1 MPPLEPLLSNAEVIE
16 YVRGLETQGR
26 LEPGTD
32 DYWVYASLF
41 QLSPTT
47 FTRAMTALKKGII
60 TTTSIRGLSG
70 VTDQWVEWLIEREQS
85 DQASVAQKR
94 LATAYIN
101 EHFPVYVDAD
111 ALYNKVRFNTKPLSG
126 GTTLGE
132 HEEKHILEAESF
144 DPADLLVSPR
154 YDLSRTDPNLV
165 HSFREAVEIY
175 FLGINR
181 NQYLLDRIEGLKE
194 MINED
199 RDKFINAS
207 IYEQTLDLADG
218 IRSKT
223 LFLRTPTTSL
233 HTFRTSFLAWVAT
246 RKYRVGRRSVIKKAI
261 ADFLRLAASRDRTIA
276 TSLHADLQESPATPG
291 TKTYYVA
298 ADPAAT
304 PPHQGFDLFTHA
316 DFTKYST
323 ENFRL
328 VPGTMEQEWTR
339 FRALQYGLQYG
350 FEPLYPYLTSSTE
363 RARRNIQAKIS
374 ATINLLDQTSDTLA
388 ICQEAVSA
396 EMGRNKYLR
405 GKEGGNPMGL
415 LLAITYAR

>member
-70 VTDQWVEWLIEREQS
+70 VTDQWVEWLIEREQG
-85 DQASVAQKR
+85 DQASAAQKR

-111 ALYNKVRFNTKPLSG
+111 ALYNKVRFNTKPLPG
-126 GTTLGE
+126 GTLGE
-132 HEEKHILEAESF
+132 HEEKHILEAESS

-181 NQYLLDRIEGLKE
+181 NQYLLDRVEGLKNE
-194 MINED
+194 INMD
-199 RDKFINAS
+199 RSNIINAS
-207 IYEQTLDLADG
+207 IYEQMLDLADG

-261 ADFLRLAASRDRTIA
+261 ADFLRLAASRDMTIA

-291 TKTYYVA
+291 KKTYYVA
-298 ADPAAT
+298 ADPAAA
-304 PPHQGFDLFTHA
+304 PPHTGFDLFTDA
-316 DFTKYST
+316 PDFTKYST
-323 ENFRL
+323 GNFRL

-339 FRALQYGLQYG
+339 FRALQYGLG
-350 FEPLYPYLTSSTE
+350 SPPYLSMTE
-363 RARRNIQAKIS
+363 RNERGIEAKIS
-374 ATINLLDQTSDTLA
+374 ATINLLDQTSDVLA